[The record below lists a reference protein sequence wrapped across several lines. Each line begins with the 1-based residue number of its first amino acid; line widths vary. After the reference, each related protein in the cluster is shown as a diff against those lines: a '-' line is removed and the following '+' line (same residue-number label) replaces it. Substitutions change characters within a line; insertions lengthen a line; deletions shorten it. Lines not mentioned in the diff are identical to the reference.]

1 MTTVESMTLD
11 DWLDHIGAV
20 HPRDID
26 MGLNRV
32 AAVAARLDVVRP
44 APVTVI
50 VAGTNGKGST
60 CVALEQLLIA
70 AGHSVGTTLS
80 PHVDRFNERI
90 RLNGEEIGDA
100 EICAHF
106 EAVEQAR
113 GDLPLTYFEFSALAA
128 LLAFKSAGVE
138 VAILEVGLG
147 GRLDAFNL
155 VDADL
160 AIVTSIG
167 LDHEDYLGDDIETI
181 GLEKAGVFRRGQ
193 TVVLGRVT
201 DSVRHAAAEL
211 SCRVHALGE
220 DLIVAEQR
228 GTWSCECR
236 DPEFAE
242 HDIPRGVIAPVNAA
256 LALTAAACLFPGT
269 DWPIEVLPSARIPGR
284 MEDHSIGG
292 VSVLLDVAHNPA
304 AAEFLADQLC
314 RRFGDCR
321 FVGIIATLAGKD
333 TAGVAQALEGTV
345 TRWLA
350 VSSSG
355 WRAQSARAVAGGL
368 PAADTEI
375 MESMDAALDRAA
387 SLTSAGDGILV
398 LGSFS
403 AVEQARTLLI
413 RG

>member
-1 MTTVESMTLD
+1 MTKVESMTLD

-26 MGLNRV
+26 MGLDRV
-32 AAVAARLDVVRP
+32 ATVAARLDVVRP

-60 CVALEQLLIA
+60 CVALEQLLGA
-70 AGHSVGTTLS
+70 AGHRVGTTLS

-90 RLNGEEIGDA
+90 RLHGGEIGDA
-100 EICAHF
+100 EICSHF
-106 EAVEQAR
+106 EAVERTR

-128 LLAFKSAGVE
+128 LLAFKSAEVE

-167 LDHEDYLGDDIETI
+167 LDHEDYLGNDLETI
-181 GLEKAGVFRRGQ
+181 GLEKAGVFRPGQ
-193 TVVLGRVT
+193 TVVLGQVT
-201 DSVRHAAAEL
+201 DSVHQAAADL
-211 SCRVHALGE
+211 CCRVHALGM
-220 DLIVAEQR
+220 DLSVTEQR
-228 GTWSCECR
+228 ETWSCECR

-242 HDIPRGVIAPVNAA
+242 SDIPRGVIAPVNAA

-269 DWPIEVLPSARIPGR
+269 DWPIEALPAAGIAGR
-284 MEDHSIGG
+284 MEGHSHDG

-304 AAEFLADQLC
+304 AAEFLANQLRC
-314 RRFGDCR
+314 RFGHRR

-333 TAGVAQALEGTV
+333 TAGVALALDGPV

-350 VSSSG
+350 VPSSG
-355 WRAQSARAVAGGL
+355 WRAQSAQAVAAEL
-368 PAADTEI
+368 PAGTEI
-375 MESMDAALDRAA
+375 MESMDSALDRAA
-387 SLTSAGDGILV
+387 SLTSVGDGILV
-398 LGSFS
+398 VGSFS